1 MRPIALAFGGLL
13 IAGAFGFAPSASAQ
27 TTHVVQLFTV
37 SFFPQDI
44 TIEVGDTVRWE
55 WVTGVHDVK
64 SGPGGVPDGIFNS
77 GNPVSNPP
85 APFEVTFDAA
95 FLAAN
100 PVANDTYHYY
110 CTVHLPIMVGTVTV
124 VPPAVNPS
132 VVAFGTAINPPG
144 SLSVVSGEPKLGTT
158 FVPGVRNTAIPN
170 SSAAFAYLA
179 FSAAPTPLFPNG
191 IPLFDWG
198 MAGPGTF
205 GELLIDPV
213 APNYLF
219 QLGPK
224 PWAGGLAPPATFPL
238 ALPADPAFAGA
249 VLFLQGLLVYV
260 TPTVRLTLS
269 NGLVVT
275 FGT

>member
-13 IAGAFGFAPSASAQ
+13 LGAALGLAPAAQAQ

-77 GNPVSNPP
+77 GNPTATPP
-85 APFEVTFDAA
+85 GPFEVTFDAA

-100 PVANDTYHYY
+100 PVANDVYAYY
-110 CTVHLPIMVGTVTV
+110 CTVHLPIMTGTVTV

-132 VVAFGTAINPPG
+132 AVPYGSGVNPAG
-144 SLSVVSGEPKLGTT
+144 SLSVISGEPKLGTT
-158 FVPGVRNTAIPN
+158 FVPGVANTAIPN
-170 SSAAFAYLA
+170 SSAAFAFLA
-179 FSAAPTPLFPNG
+179 FSLAPFPNG
-191 IPLFDWG
+191 FLLPGYG
-198 MAGPGTF
+198 MSGPGAP
-205 GELLIDPV
+205 GELLIDV
-213 APNYLF
+213 LAPNYLF

-224 PWAGGLAPPATFPL
+224 PWAGGLAPPAPFGL
-238 ALPADPAFAGA
+238 GLPPDPAFAGA
-249 VLFLQGLLVYV
+249 TLYLQGVLAYI
-260 TPTVRLTLS
+260 TPTLRVTLS
-269 NGLVVT
+269 NGLAVT
-275 FGT
+275 LGT